1 MKKNNIILFKLF
13 FLCIFCWLSNDIFA
27 QENSDFQSLNLNM
40 IESNETSPYSEEIF
54 KNIESQI
61 YNSDTDNQVVLRN
74 NAINIL
80 NEDRKNL
87 SSNFQGVVYS
97 INHNFEIGVSFKDS
111 NSSKYF
117 NPTSKNIM
125 VNFNNDNLQLETKF
139 FNKNKGIN
147 RKIAF
152 KYKKHKMRKAFF
164 VLDET
169 RSGLFVMLPDFGEGN
184 IQGIVMCP
192 RRLVNRGDG
201 SYELTYNDWKL
212 SSIFNRAFS
221 KVSIVI
227 NELSPIDIQAH
238 VLFNK
243 SCNEKNI
250 IDSAHGKMVSAK
262 AIYEPQYND
271 EFRKILLDKIKFPLN
286 FSIKSGV
293 SYMKNSVYKEA
304 FKRIVYEIREYKLP
318 NDFKFSSKMFENT
331 TVKNGICYTVIGVT
345 H

>member
-1 MKKNNIILFKLF
+1 M
-13 FLCIFCWLSNDIFA
+13 
-27 QENSDFQSLNLNM
+27 Q
-40 IESNETSPYSEEIF
+40 T
-54 KNIESQI
+54 
-61 YNSDTDNQVVLRN
+61 
-74 NAINIL
+74 
-80 NEDRKNL
+80 
-87 SSNFQGVVYS
+87 
-97 INHNFEIGVSFKDS
+97 
-111 NSSKYF
+111 
-117 NPTSKNIM
+117 
-125 VNFNNDNLQLETKF
+125 
-139 FNKNKGIN
+139 
-147 RKIAF
+147 
-152 KYKKHKMRKAFF
+152 AFF

-250 IDSAHGKMVSAK
+250 IDAAHGKMVSAK

-271 EFRKILLDKIKFPLN
+271 EFRKILLDKIKFPLI